1 MKGGNMKGGMRRPV
15 FGSIA
20 AATLIALSA
29 SPTRAQQPPAAGCRK
44 VSKVEYDSAKENYLL
59 RNKFGA
65 YVRTGNFLRAYYWYC
80 HL

>member
-1 MKGGNMKGGMRRPV
+1 MEEGIRKLAFNSV
-15 FGSIA
+15 A
-20 AATLIALSA
+20 LATLMALSI

-44 VSKVEYDSAKENYLL
+44 ASKVEYDSAKENYLL

-65 YVRTGNFLRAYYWYC
+65 YVRTGNFWRTYYWYC